1 MSDDRSRW
9 GCPLVLLVALATWAA
24 VALVVSR
31 VLA

>member
-9 GCPLVLLVALATWAA
+9 GCPLVLLVALATWAV

-31 VLA
+31 VLS